1 MEGYEVITSDE
12 FRLGHILRVED
23 DHLIVEEHDRH
34 KRQFAVPLAFAGTD
48 DSERIVTLTVS
59 KDLVEAGPEVKDA
72 EFDRQAVA
80 EYYGLADG
88 PIKLDPDDPA
98 WSAEQENLRLGLEP
112 EAEHRAR
119 MLQHK
124 TGSSSGGGRQ
134 IIPSDSHE

>member
-12 FRLGHILRVED
+12 FTLGHVTRVED
-23 DHLIVEEHDRH
+23 DHLIIEEHHRH

-48 DSERIVTLTVS
+48 DAERVVNLTVS
-59 KDLVEAGPEVKDA
+59 KDLVEAGPQVEDA

-88 PIKLDPDDPA
+88 PVKLDPDDPA

-124 TGSSSGGGRQ
+124 TGPSGAGRQ
-134 IIPSDSHE
+134 IIPPDSHE

>member
-12 FRLGHILRVED
+12 FTLGLVTRVED
-23 DHLIVEEHDRH
+23 DHLIVEEHHRH
-34 KRQFAVPLAFAGTD
+34 KRQFAVPLAFAGSD
-48 DSERIVTLTVS
+48 DTERIVTLTVS
-59 KDLVEAGPEVKDA
+59 KDLVEAGPQVEDA
-72 EFDRQAVA
+72 QFDGEAVA

-124 TGSSSGGGRQ
+124 TGSSGGGRQ

>member
-1 MEGYEVITSDE
+1 MEGYEVASSDE
-12 FRLGHILRVED
+12 HTLGRVIRVED
-23 DHLIVEEHDRH
+23 DHLIVEEHGRH
-34 KRQFAVPLAFAGTD
+34 KKQFAIPLAFAGAD
-48 DSERIVTLTVS
+48 DAERLVTLTVS
-59 KDLVEAGPEVKDA
+59 KELVEAGPGVKDG
-72 EFDRQAVA
+72 EFDREAVA

-112 EAEHRAR
+112 DAEHRAR

-124 TGSSSGGGRQ
+124 TGSSGGGRQ

>member
-1 MEGYEVITSDE
+1 MEGYEVASSDE
-12 FRLGHILRVED
+12 HTLGRVTRVED
-23 DHLIVEEHDRH
+23 EHLIVEEHGRH
-34 KRQFAVPLAFAGTD
+34 KKQFAIPLAFAGAD
-48 DSERIVTLTVS
+48 DAARLVTLTVS
-59 KDLVEAGPEVKDA
+59 KELVEAGPGVKDGK
-72 EFDRQAVA
+72 FDREAVA

-124 TGSSSGGGRQ
+124 TGSSGGGRQ

>member
-23 DHLIVEEHDRH
+23 DHLIVEEHHRH

-48 DSERIVTLTVS
+48 DAERIVTLTVS

>member
-1 MEGYEVITSDE
+1 MEGYDVITSDE
-12 FRLGHILRVED
+12 FTLGHVTGVED
-23 DHLIVEEHDRH
+23 DHLIVEEHHRH

-48 DSERIVTLTVS
+48 DAERIVTLTVS
-59 KDLVEAGPEVKDA
+59 KDLVEAGPQVEDA
-72 EFDRQAVA
+72 QFDRQAVA

-124 TGSSSGGGRQ
+124 TGSSGGGRQ

>member
-1 MEGYEVITSDE
+1 MEGYEVASSDE
-12 FRLGHILRVED
+12 HTLGRVTRVED
-23 DHLIVEEHDRH
+23 DHLIVEEHGRH
-34 KRQFAVPLAFAGTD
+34 KKQFAIPLAFAGAD
-48 DSERIVTLTVS
+48 DAERLVTLTVS
-59 KDLVEAGPEVKDA
+59 KELVEAGPGVKDGK
-72 EFDRQAVA
+72 FDREAVA

-124 TGSSSGGGRQ
+124 TGSSGGGRQ

>member
-12 FRLGHILRVED
+12 FTLGHVTRVED
-23 DHLIVEEHDRH
+23 DHLIVEEHDRD
-34 KRQFAVPLAFAGTD
+34 KRHFAIPLAFAGTD
-48 DSERIVTLTVS
+48 DAERVVTLTVS
-59 KDLVEAGPEVKDA
+59 KELVEAGPGVKDA

-124 TGSSSGGGRQ
+124 TGSSGWGRQ

>member
-23 DHLIVEEHDRH
+23 DHLIIEEHHRH

-48 DSERIVTLTVS
+48 DAERIVTLTVS
-59 KDLVEAGPEVKDA
+59 KDLVEGGPQVKDA

>member
-12 FRLGHILRVED
+12 FALGHVIRVED
-23 DHLIVEEHDRH
+23 DHLIVEEHHRH
-34 KRQFAVPLAFAGTD
+34 KRQFAIPLVFAGAD
-48 DSERIVTLTVS
+48 DAERIVTLTVS
-59 KDLVEAGPEVKDA
+59 KDLVEAGPGVEDA
-72 EFDRQAVA
+72 KFDRQAVA

-98 WSAEQENLRLGLEP
+98 WNAEQENLRLGLEP

-124 TGSSSGGGRQ
+124 TGSSGGGRQ

>member
-1 MEGYEVITSDE
+1 MEGYEVASSDE
-12 FRLGHILRVED
+12 HALGRVTRVED
-23 DHLIVEEHDRH
+23 DHLIVEEHGRH
-34 KRQFAVPLAFAGTD
+34 KRQFAIPLAFAGAD
-48 DSERIVTLTVS
+48 DAERLVTLTVS
-59 KDLVEAGPEVKDA
+59 KELVEAGPGVKDG

-119 MLQHK
+119 MLEHK
-124 TGSSSGGGRQ
+124 TGSSGGGRQ

>member
-12 FRLGHILRVED
+12 FTLGLVTRVED
-23 DHLIVEEHDRH
+23 DHLIVEEHHRH
-34 KRQFAVPLAFAGTD
+34 KRQFAIPLAFAGTD
-48 DSERIVTLTVS
+48 DAERIVTLTVS
-59 KDLVEAGPEVKDA
+59 KDLVEAGPQVKDA

-134 IIPSDSHE
+134 ISTSDSRE

>member
-1 MEGYEVITSDE
+1 MEGYDVITSDQFTLE
-12 FRLGHILRVED
+12 HVTRVED
-23 DHLIVEEHDRH
+23 DHLIVEEHHRH
-34 KRQFAVPLAFAGTD
+34 KRRFAIPLVFAGTD
-48 DSERIVTLTVS
+48 DAARIVTLTVS
-59 KDLVEAGPEVKDA
+59 KDLVEAGPGVNDA

-112 EAEHRAR
+112 DAEHRAR

-124 TGSSSGGGRQ
+124 TGSSGGGRQ

>member
-12 FRLGHILRVED
+12 FTLGLVTRVED
-23 DHLIVEEHDRH
+23 DHLIVEEHHRH
-34 KRQFAVPLAFAGTD
+34 KRQFAIPLAFAGTD
-48 DSERIVTLTVS
+48 DAERIVTLTVS

>member
-12 FRLGHILRVED
+12 FTLGLVTRVED
-23 DHLIVEEHDRH
+23 DHLIVEEHHRH
-34 KRQFAVPLAFAGTD
+34 KRQFAIPLAFAGTD
-48 DSERIVTLTVS
+48 DAERIVTLTVS

-124 TGSSSGGGRQ
+124 TGSSGGGRQ

>member
-1 MEGYEVITSDE
+1 MEGYDVITSDE
-12 FRLGHILRVED
+12 FRLGHVTRVED

-34 KRQFAVPLAFAGTD
+34 KRQFAIPLAFAGTD
-48 DSERIVTLTVS
+48 DAERVVTLTVS
-59 KDLVEAGPEVKDA
+59 KELVEAGPRVQDGR
-72 EFDRQAVA
+72 FDRQAVA

-88 PIKLDPDDPA
+88 PVELDPDDPA

-124 TGSSSGGGRQ
+124 TGSSGGGRQ

>member
-12 FRLGHILRVED
+12 FALGHVTRVEH
-23 DHLIVEEHDRH
+23 DHLIVEEHHRH
-34 KRQFAVPLAFAGTD
+34 KRRFAIPLVFAGTD
-48 DSERIVTLTVS
+48 DAARIVTLTVS
-59 KDLVEAGPEVKDA
+59 KDLVEAGPGVNDA

-124 TGSSSGGGRQ
+124 TGSSGGGRQ

>member
-12 FRLGHILRVED
+12 FTLGHVTRVED
-23 DHLIVEEHDRH
+23 DHLIVEEHHRH
-34 KRQFAVPLAFAGTD
+34 KRRFAIPLVFAGTD
-48 DSERIVTLTVS
+48 DAARIVTLTVS
-59 KDLVEAGPEVKDA
+59 KDLVEAGPGVNDA

-88 PIKLDPDDPA
+88 PVKLDPDDPA

-124 TGSSSGGGRQ
+124 TGPSGAGRQ
-134 IIPSDSHE
+134 IIPPDSHE

>member
-1 MEGYEVITSDE
+1 MEGYEVASSDE
-12 FRLGHILRVED
+12 HTLGRVIRVED
-23 DHLIVEEHDRH
+23 DHLIVEEHHRH

-48 DSERIVTLTVS
+48 DAERVVNLTVS
-59 KDLVEAGPEVKDA
+59 KDLVEAGPQVEDA

-88 PIKLDPDDPA
+88 PVKLDPDDPA

-124 TGSSSGGGRQ
+124 TGPSGAGRQ
-134 IIPSDSHE
+134 IIPPDSHE

>member
-1 MEGYEVITSDE
+1 MEGYEVASSDE
-12 FRLGHILRVED
+12 HTLGRVTRVED
-23 DHLIVEEHDRH
+23 DHLIVEEHGRH
-34 KRQFAVPLAFAGTD
+34 KKQFAIPLAFAGAD
-48 DSERIVTLTVS
+48 DAERLVTLTVS
-59 KDLVEAGPEVKDA
+59 KELVEAGPGVKDGK
-72 EFDRQAVA
+72 FDREAVA

-112 EAEHRAR
+112 DAQHRAR

-124 TGSSSGGGRQ
+124 TGSSGGGRQ

>member
-1 MEGYEVITSDE
+1 MEGYEVATSDE
-12 FRLGHILRVED
+12 HALGRATRVED
-23 DHLIVEEHDRH
+23 DHLIVEEHGRH
-34 KRQFAVPLAFAGTD
+34 KKQFAIPLAFAGAD
-48 DSERIVTLTVS
+48 DAERLVTLTVS
-59 KDLVEAGPEVKDA
+59 KELVEAGPGVKDGK
-72 EFDRQAVA
+72 FDREAVG

-124 TGSSSGGGRQ
+124 TGSSGGGRQ

>member
-1 MEGYEVITSDE
+1 MEGYEVATSDE
-12 FRLGHILRVED
+12 HKLGRVARVED
-23 DHLIVEEHDRH
+23 DHLIVEEHGRH
-34 KRQFAVPLAFAGTD
+34 KKQFAIPLAFAGAD
-48 DSERIVTLTVS
+48 DAERLVTLTVS
-59 KDLVEAGPEVKDA
+59 KELVEAGPGVKDGK
-72 EFDRQAVA
+72 FDRQAVA

-112 EAEHRAR
+112 DAEHRAR

-124 TGSSSGGGRQ
+124 TGSSGGGRQ

>member
-1 MEGYEVITSDE
+1 MEGYEVASSDE
-12 FRLGHILRVED
+12 HTLGRVTRVED
-23 DHLIVEEHDRH
+23 DHLIVEEHGRH
-34 KRQFAVPLAFAGTD
+34 KKQFAIPLAFAGAD
-48 DSERIVTLTVS
+48 DAERLVTLTVS
-59 KDLVEAGPEVKDA
+59 KELVEAGPGVKDGM
-72 EFDRQAVA
+72 FDREAVA

-112 EAEHRAR
+112 DAQHRAR

-124 TGSSSGGGRQ
+124 TGSSGGGRQ

>member
-1 MEGYEVITSDE
+1 MEGYEVASSDE
-12 FRLGHILRVED
+12 HALGRVTRVED
-23 DHLIVEEHDRH
+23 DHLIVEEHGRH
-34 KRQFAVPLAFAGTD
+34 KKQFAIPLAFAGAD
-48 DSERIVTLTVS
+48 DAERLVTLTVS
-59 KDLVEAGPEVKDA
+59 KELVEGGPGVNDGK
-72 EFDRQAVA
+72 FDRQAVA

-124 TGSSSGGGRQ
+124 TGSSGGGRQ

>member
-23 DHLIVEEHDRH
+23 DHLIVEEHHRH

-48 DSERIVTLTVS
+48 DAERVVTLTVS
-59 KDLVEAGPEVKDA
+59 KDLVEGGPQVKDA